1 MTGYKVEWKTGDFSF
16 EKLTGTAGTLTLF
29 ANSFVEAEEQ
39 ATEMLRLKA
48 LPQGFKITS
57 VTTQS

>member
-1 MTGYKVEWKTGDFSF
+1 MTGYKVEGKTGDFNF

-29 ANSFVEAEEQ
+29 ANSSVEAEEQ

>member
-1 MTGYKVEWKTGDFSF
+1 MTGYKVEGKTGDFSF
-16 EKLTGTAGTLTLF
+16 EKLTRTAGTLTLF
-29 ANSFVEAEEQ
+29 ANSSVEAEEQ